1 MDYYIIIFSDSF
13 NTSII
18 EVKNNLDQVDQLNNT
33 LEENTID
40 INLLKVSV
48 GGTMFKMDALEDGIG
63 KTTIHQDNLLATSKV
78 YFSYNLCKI

>member
-1 MDYYIIIFSDSF
+1 M
-13 NTSII
+13 I

-63 KTTIHQDNLLATSKV
+63 KTTIHQDNLLAASKV